1 MVVFK
6 VFKSRERL
14 GGEAVPRT
22 LAREPRGL
30 AAARPASS
38 CTERAQARRQRGS
51 PVPARPSQPLPNEAA
66 GPAARAQLTVGWRSV
81 TFLDHPCQILLSQE
95 QGRRPPGRAL
105 RSQLRRRLLRAAVL
119 ESSKQESGS
128 GGPPRRCFFP
138 DSDFVLLDVSL
149 WSGTWSTGAQLT
161 QDGPAT
167 ACQACRAWLFE

>member
-14 GGEAVPRT
+14 GGAAVPRT

-30 AAARPASS
+30 AAARPAAAAVSAHRLGGS
-38 CTERAQARRQRGS
+38 EAARSRPGHRSHYRTRQRDQRPAHSS
-51 PVPARPSQPLPNEAA
+51 PSGGAVLPS
-66 GPAARAQLTVGWRSV
+66 LTTR
-81 TFLDHPCQILLSQE
+81 QILLSQE

-167 ACQACRAWLFE
+167 ACQARRAWLFE